1 MLLSGQWLAG
11 FGNSIKGGV
20 SCLNFAWMYGLSF
33 LVGVLITCLLLP
45 GLLRLIEEAGFL
57 RSNYRGDAIP
67 AAAGLIFFLVS
78 PVIAGIYVLFF
89 GDRINALVFFSAA
102 AAFTCLGLIDDVWGS
117 RDTGGLAGHL
127 RAFLSGRLT
136 TGALKALAGLVIAIF
151 VSAMVGSWQ
160 WIPLNALV
168 IALSANAINLLDLRP
183 GRAGKGFILLALIFL
198 VLGWSRGEL
207 FFLTALLGSLIIYL
221 RTDLKARAMMGDAG
235 SNPLGAVLGISA
247 IWMMNELF
255 LLIYLF
261 LLILFHLFTEKYSL
275 TGIIAGNRVL
285 DYLDRLGRG

>member
-1 MLLSGQWLAG
+1 LSISFTW
-11 FGNSIKGGV
+11 V
-20 SCLNFAWMYGLSF
+20 YGLSF
-33 LVGVLITCLLLP
+33 LAGALITCLILP
-45 GLLRLIEEAGFL
+45 GLLRLIEGAGFL
-57 RSNYRGDAIP
+57 RPNYRGDAIP
-67 AAAGLIFFLVS
+67 AAAGLIFFLIS

-89 GDRINALVFFSAA
+89 DDRTNALVFLSTV

-127 RAFLSGRLT
+127 RALCSGRLT

-151 VSAMVGSWQ
+151 VSAMIGSWQ

-168 IALSANAINLLDLRP
+168 ITLSANAINLLDLRP
-183 GRAGKGFILLALIFL
+183 GRAGKGFILLALVFL
-198 VLGWSRGEL
+198 VLGWSQGEL
-207 FFLTALLGSLIIYL
+207 LFLIALLGSLVMYS
-221 RTDLKARAMMGDAG
+221 RVDLKARAMMGDAG

-247 IWMMNELF
+247 VWIMNELF
-255 LLIYLF
+255 LLIYLL
-261 LLILFHLFTEKYSL
+261 LLILFHLLTEKYSL

>member
-1 MLLSGQWLAG
+1 M
-11 FGNSIKGGV
+11 
-20 SCLNFAWMYGLSF
+20 NFTWVYGLSF
-33 LVGVLITCLLLP
+33 LAGALITCLLLP
-45 GLLRLIEEAGFL
+45 SLLRLIEGAGFL
-57 RSNYRGDAIP
+57 RPNYRGNAIP

-89 GDRINALVFFSAA
+89 DDRTNALVFLSTV

-127 RAFLSGRLT
+127 RALCSGRLT
-136 TGALKALAGLVIAIF
+136 TGALKALAGLVIAIL
-151 VSAMVGSWQ
+151 VSAMIGSWQ

-168 IALSANAINLLDLRP
+168 ITLSANAINLLDLRP
-183 GRAGKGFILLALIFL
+183 GRAEKGFILLALVFL

-207 FFLTALLGSLIIYL
+207 LFLIALLGSLVMYSK
-221 RTDLKARAMMGDAG
+221 TDLKARAMMGDAG

-247 IWMMNELF
+247 VWIMNELF
-255 LLIYLF
+255 LLIYLL
-261 LLILFHLFTEKYSL
+261 LLILFHLLTEKYSL
-275 TGIIAGNRVL
+275 TRIIAGNRVL